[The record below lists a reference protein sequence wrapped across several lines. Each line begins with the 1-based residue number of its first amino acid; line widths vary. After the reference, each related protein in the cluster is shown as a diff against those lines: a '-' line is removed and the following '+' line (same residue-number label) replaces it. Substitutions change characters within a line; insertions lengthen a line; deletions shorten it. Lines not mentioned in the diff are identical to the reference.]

1 MNAQDFNRPA
11 GSQETGVS
19 HHVAEALE
27 PSSFNRERQHDAACL
42 SPGHYLIR
50 LRQYHAPGS
59 SLRKRRWFVTQ
70 S

>member
-1 MNAQDFNRPA
+1 MNVQDPNQPA
-11 GSQETGVS
+11 GPQETGDS
-19 HHVAEALE
+19 RHSTETLE
-27 PSSFNRERQHDAACL
+27 LPSFNRERQHDAVSL

-59 SLRKRRWFVTQ
+59 PLRKRRWFVTQ